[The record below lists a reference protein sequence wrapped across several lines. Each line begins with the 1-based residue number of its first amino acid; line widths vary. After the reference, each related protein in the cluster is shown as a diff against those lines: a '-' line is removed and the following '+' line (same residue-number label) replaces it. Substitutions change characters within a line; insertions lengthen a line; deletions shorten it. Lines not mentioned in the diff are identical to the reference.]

1 MTNTNYPSASLQNQP
16 AKQNNRKN
24 IIIAILAA
32 GLLGTW
38 GYVLY
43 EKNKTTEKI
52 QTVQNQNISFM
63 SQRDSL
69 KMMYDEAEIRLDSI
83 TGANNNMEGQLTE
96 RQKDIAGLKTEIKSI
111 IYKKNASDKELNRA
125 KALIASLNN
134 NISTMEGEI
143 AMLKNDNQQLTFT
156 NSKLSSD
163 KAGLENDLQVKK
175 SENETLTKTVDVAST
190 FNASNIQ
197 VTSLNEKRSGK
208 EKTTTT
214 AKKVDKLVVSF
225 DVVNR
230 IAQSGPADLYIMVT
244 APNGKVIAD
253 PNLGSGTLTTRID
266 GDKEFT
272 TKLPIQYE
280 QGAPKNI
287 QFPINQSGFETGDYK
302 VEIYHNGFKIG
313 EGIRTLKKGGLFG

>member
-1 MTNTNYPSASLQNQP
+1 
-16 AKQNNRKN
+16 
-24 IIIAILAA
+24 
-32 GLLGTW
+32 
-38 GYVLY
+38 
-43 EKNKTTEKI
+43 
-52 QTVQNQNISFM
+52 
-63 SQRDSL
+63 
-69 KMMYDEAEIRLDSI
+69 MYDEAEIRLDSI

-96 RQKDIAGLKTEIKSI
+96 RQKDIVGLKTEIKSI

-125 KALIASLNN
+125 KALIASLND

-244 APNGKVIAD
+244 APDGKVIAD
-253 PNLGSGTLTTRID
+253 PNLGSGTLNTRID
-266 GDKEFT
+266 GEKAFT

-280 QGAPKNI
+280 QGSPKNI
-287 QFPINQSGFETGDYK
+287 QFPINQSGFEKGDYK

-313 EGIRTLKKGGLFG
+313 EGTRTLKKGGLFG